1 VDATADRRRTRASVR
16 SLATAGFVGAA
27 LLLAGCTGSPGPGV
41 VSPSPT
47 ASASPTA
54 SGSPTDSTS
63 APATDPWDG
72 EVTAQAEV
80 LAEELPVPW
89 GMAPLPGGR
98 FLVTLRD
105 DAALAVVS
113 PDGDVVPLDPSGG
126 AQELADQTVPDGEG
140 GLLGVAVDPD
150 DAGPTLTVFLY
161 RTGERDNAVL
171 RAELDLDSLALGDLT
186 TILDGIPKASNHDGG
201 RIAFGPDGYLYVA
214 TGDAGN
220 TENSQDP
227 ESLGGK
233 ILRITPHGEPAP
245 GNPDAGSPVWSLGH
259 RNVQGLGWDASGR
272 MFASEFGQNQLDEL
286 NVIEPGGNYGWPDV
300 EGPGNGFEPPP
311 GVTYTDPVAWWPTSE
326 ASPSGIAVTEE
337 AIYLASLRGERLWRV
352 PLLGLPTAVAEGES
366 RGFGEPQALLEGEFG
381 RLRAVHAGPDG
392 ELYVLTNN
400 TDGRGEPRTED
411 GRLVDDRLLRVT
423 LTRAE

>member
-1 VDATADRRRTRASVR
+1 
-16 SLATAGFVGAA
+16 
-27 LLLAGCTGSPGPGV
+27 
-41 VSPSPT
+41 
-47 ASASPTA
+47 
-54 SGSPTDSTS
+54 
-63 APATDPWDG
+63 
-72 EVTAQAEV
+72 
-80 LAEELPVPW
+80 
-89 GMAPLPGGR
+89 
-98 FLVTLRD
+98 
-105 DAALAVVS
+105 
-113 PDGDVVPLDPSGG
+113 
-126 AQELADQTVPDGEG
+126 
-140 GLLGVAVDPD
+140 VDPD

-171 RAELDLDSLALGDLT
+171 RAELDLDSLALGGLT

-220 TENSQDP
+220 TQNSQDP

-233 ILRITPHGEPAP
+233 ILRITPDGEPAP

-381 RLRAVHAGPDG
+381 RLRAVHVGQDG

-400 TDGRGEPRTED
+400 TDGRGEPRTEG